1 MDSKTVD
8 TSKADA
14 IALEKELLVTSSPHI
29 RSNESVQG
37 IMLDVVIALVP
48 AIIGSV
54 YFFGV
59 NALKLILIS
68 IASCVFFEALIQKLL
83 KRPITVTDFSA
94 VITGILLAFNLPASA
109 PWWLPI
115 MGAAF
120 AIIIVK
126 QLFGGLGS
134 NFMNPALAARAFLLA
149 SWPQHMSTFTGTR
162 PDVVASATPLAIM
175 KWGMSP
181 DGGASA
187 TVQGAASST
196 IEAAASSS
204 VQGAASSTIQ
214 GAASS
219 TVEAVTSA
227 SGSAGA
233 ELPELID
240 MFIGK
245 IPGAIGETSALLL
258 LIGAAYLIIRQVI
271 DWKTPVFYI
280 GTTFIMLV
288 LLGVESHLLPYHILG
303 GGLILGAFYMATDY
317 ASSPVTP
324 LGRIIFGIGAGILT
338 AIIRVKGGY
347 PEGVSY
353 SILLMNVATP
363 LIEKFTRPKVFG
375 EVKK

>member
-8 TSKADA
+8 TSRAGA

-29 RSNESVQG
+29 RSNQSVQR
-37 IMLDVVIALVP
+37 IMLDVIIALAP
-48 AIIGSV
+48 AMIGSV

-68 IASCVFFEALIQKLL
+68 VASSLFFEALIQKILN
-83 KRPITVTDFSA
+83 RPITISDLSA

-115 MGAAF
+115 IGSAF
-120 AIIIVK
+120 AIIVVK

-134 NFMNPALAARAFLLA
+134 NFMNPALAARAMLLA
-149 SWPQHMSTFTGTR
+149 SWPQHMAKFTGTR
-162 PDVVASATPLAIM
+162 PDVVSAATPLAIM
-175 KWGMSP
+175 KYGMSP

-187 TVQGAASST
+187 TVQGAT
-196 IEAAASSS
+196 
-204 VQGAASSTIQ
+204 
-214 GAASS
+214 SS
-219 TVEAVTSA
+219 TVEGVTSA
-227 SGSAGA
+227 SGAAGA

-240 MFIGK
+240 MFIGN
-245 IPGAIGETSALLL
+245 IPGAIGETSVLLL

-271 DWKTPVFYI
+271 DWKIPVFYI
-280 GTTFIMLV
+280 GTTFLMLV
-288 LLGVESHLLPYHILG
+288 LLGVEPALLPYHIFG
-303 GGLILGAFYMATDY
+303 GGLMLGAFFMATDY

-324 LGRIIFGIGAGILT
+324 LGRIIFAVGAGILT

-353 SILLMNVATP
+353 SILLMNVAAP
-363 LIEKFTRPKVFG
+363 LIEKYTRPKVFG
-375 EVKK
+375 RLSR

>member
-8 TSKADA
+8 TSRAGA

-29 RSNESVQG
+29 RSNQSVQR
-37 IMLDVVIALVP
+37 IMLDVIIALAP
-48 AIIGSV
+48 AMIGSV

-68 IASCVFFEALIQKLL
+68 VASSLFFEALIQKILN
-83 KRPITVTDFSA
+83 RPITISDLSA

-115 MGAAF
+115 IGSAF
-120 AIIIVK
+120 AIIVVK

-134 NFMNPALAARAFLLA
+134 NFMNPALAARAMLLA
-149 SWPQHMSTFTGTR
+149 SWPQHMAKFTGTR
-162 PDVVASATPLAIM
+162 PDVVSAATPLAIM
-175 KWGMSP
+175 KYGMSP

-187 TVQGAASST
+187 TVQGAT
-196 IEAAASSS
+196 
-204 VQGAASSTIQ
+204 
-214 GAASS
+214 SS
-219 TVEAVTSA
+219 TVEGVTSA
-227 SGSAGA
+227 SGAAGA

-240 MFIGK
+240 MFIGN
-245 IPGAIGETSALLL
+245 IPGAIGETSVLLL

-271 DWKTPVFYI
+271 DWKIPVFYI
-280 GTTFIMLV
+280 GTTFLMLV
-288 LLGVESHLLPYHILG
+288 LLGVEPALLPYHIFG
-303 GGLILGAFYMATDY
+303 GGLMLGAFFMATDY

-324 LGRIIFGIGAGILT
+324 LGRIIFAVGAGILT

-353 SILLMNVATP
+353 SILLMNVAAP
-363 LIEKFTRPKVFG
+363 LIEKYTRPKVFG
-375 EVKK
+375 EVK